1 MRNKE
6 GKKITY
12 RFVSFRYIERGAFAE
27 YLHRMSLKGW
37 HFAGWKLG
45 MVFGRGEPEDIV
57 YDVEIFSEARE
68 KDLRPVEETEEYAE
82 YCRAAGWEFI
92 DANRKFC
99 VFRKVSEDAVPIV
112 TEEERVEE
120 IWKAEGKRLIFP
132 TIIFG
137 LFALDS
143 SINAVK
149 TGLENWIFSDLSLF
163 ILMILPAYFLENI
176 LQWVF
181 TLKWYLTG
189 KKRISSGKPVRYGLR
204 IGYRIWNAFVYAA
217 LAVLI
222 IGLYSLGMYKTAVV
236 ALAMWVFF
244 GVLQAAENYFRPGR
258 KNGKRI
264 RTIGCV
270 SCIAISFLLLAFVPE
285 NTSYKEI
292 NHSILGSTEE
302 GSFLLADSEEG
313 EDVQFSYYLYRTDYP
328 WIADLVWTSQKRE
341 DGDMGWSSEGNL
353 RIYRAAGQRTIRC
366 KDAVLVLQ
374 YKAEELTGE
383 QTCEALE
390 RLGLQEV

>member
-6 GKKITY
+6 GKKITH

-112 TEEERVEE
+112 TEEEQVEE

-143 SINAVK
+143 SVNAVK

>member
-1 MRNKE
+1 MRNKD
-6 GKKITY
+6 GKKITH
-12 RFVSFRYIERGAFAE
+12 RFVSFRYIERGVFAE

-163 ILMILPAYFLENI
+163 ILMILPAYFLENV

-181 TLKWYLTG
+181 ALKWYLTG

-302 GSFLLADSEEG
+302 GSFLLADREEG

>member
-6 GKKITY
+6 GKKITH

-143 SINAVK
+143 SVNAVK

>member
-1 MRNKE
+1 MRNKD
-6 GKKITY
+6 GKKITH

-163 ILMILPAYFLENI
+163 ILMILPAYFLENV

-181 TLKWYLTG
+181 ALKWYLTG

-302 GSFLLADSEEG
+302 GSFLLADREEG

>member
-143 SINAVK
+143 SVNAVK

-163 ILMILPAYFLENI
+163 ILMILPAYFLENV

-181 TLKWYLTG
+181 ALKWYLTG

>member
-12 RFVSFRYIERGAFAE
+12 RFVSFRYIERSAFAE

-163 ILMILPAYFLENI
+163 ILMILPAYFLENV

-181 TLKWYLTG
+181 ALKWYLTG

-302 GSFLLADSEEG
+302 GSFLLADREEG

>member
-163 ILMILPAYFLENI
+163 ILMILPAYFLENV

-181 TLKWYLTG
+181 ALKWYLTG

>member
-143 SINAVK
+143 SVNAVK

>member
-1 MRNKE
+1 MRNKD

>member
-1 MRNKE
+1 MRNKD
-6 GKKITY
+6 GKKITH

-163 ILMILPAYFLENI
+163 ILMILPAYFLENV

-181 TLKWYLTG
+181 ALKWYLTG

-204 IGYRIWNAFVYAA
+204 IGYRIWNTFVCAA

-222 IGLYSLGMYKTAVV
+222 IGLYSLGMYKTAVF

-302 GSFLLADSEEG
+302 GSFLLADREEG

>member
-1 MRNKE
+1 MRKKD
-6 GKKITY
+6 GKKITH

>member
-82 YCRAAGWEFI
+82 YCRAAGWEYI
-92 DANRKFC
+92 NANRKFC

-143 SINAVK
+143 SVNAVK

>member
-1 MRNKE
+1 MRNKD
-6 GKKITY
+6 GKKITH

-143 SINAVK
+143 SVNAVK

>member
-6 GKKITY
+6 GKNTTY

-143 SINAVK
+143 SVNAVK

>member
-143 SINAVK
+143 SVNAVK

-163 ILMILPAYFLENI
+163 VLMILPAYFLENI